1 LKSSAMGLLLLGFL
15 LMGIAGNLIGG
26 SKVQDDPVLA
36 PNLTSPPV
44 IDGHGNDD
52 CWQNISWQS
61 IDQVWI
67 PWGGTIP
74 DDDYSGRYKIAWS
87 QEENLLYFLV
97 EIEDD
102 YFVDGYQFGQT
113 ADIYHY
119 DIIEVFI
126 DEDHSGGLHVFDGTG
141 SVAQQ
146 YGSNAENAFAYHMYC
161 PFPDPGKTATA
172 LYVGDLDGT
181 GWSDAQS
188 PNYASHFPA
197 FAMVLNNHTAVREF
211 SLIVYDDTYENNR
224 ADQSRVQLVE
234 GKVIGLSLAC
244 CDNDGVDENPKTRD
258 NFFGS
263 VAVPEQKYNDHWMDA
278 GGFGTVK
285 LIGLQTSVESNRI
298 DEQHLNLYPNPNP
311 ADGQFHMELKN
322 SYHGELVIQLFNVLG
337 QEVLKLSDVK
347 TGTYYSHD
355 LFLYRLP
362 KGLYFLRT
370 CFGTHDLI
378 KKLLIH

>member
-1 LKSSAMGLLLLGFL
+1 MGLWLLCFL
-15 LMGIAGNLIGG
+15 LTGIAGHLNGG
-26 SKVQDDPVLA
+26 VKVQDDPVLA
-36 PNLTSPPV
+36 PNLPSPPV
-44 IDGHGNDD
+44 IDGNGDD
-52 CWQNISWQS
+52 ACWQDIPWQS

-67 PWGGTIP
+67 PWGGTVSP
-74 DDDYSGRYKIAWS
+74 EDYSGRYKIAWS

-102 YFVDGYQFGQT
+102 TFVGGYQFGQT
-113 ADIYHY
+113 ADIYNY

-146 YGSNAENAFAYHMYC
+146 YGTNAENAFAYHMYC
-161 PFPDPGKTATA
+161 PFPAPGETATA

-181 GWSDAQS
+181 GWSDVQS

-197 FAMVLNNHTAVREF
+197 FAMILNNHTAVREF
-211 SLIVYDDTYENNR
+211 SLIVYNDTYENDR

-234 GKVIGLSLAC
+234 GKEIGLSLAY
-244 CDNDGVDENPKTRD
+244 CDNDGVNENPKTRD

-263 VAVPEQKYNDHWMDA
+263 VAVPEQKYNDHWIDA
-278 GGFGTVK
+278 GDFGTVRLTGSK
-285 LIGLQTSVESNRI
+285 TPVESRRI
-298 DEQHLNLYPNPNP
+298 EEQHLNLYPNP
-311 ADGQFHMELKN
+311 ADRQFHMELKN
-322 SYHGELVIQLFNVLG
+322 TYHGELVIQLFNVLG
-337 QEVLKLSDVK
+337 QEVLRLSDVK
-347 TGTYYSHD
+347 TGMYYSHD
-355 LFLYRLP
+355 LPLQNLP

-370 CFGTHDLI
+370 CFGSRNLM